1 MLRPAEGELDG
12 SDGQFE
18 ADHLQRSP
26 SKILSKCVPRPDTSP
41 IFGSL
46 PHFLLKQI
54 HLSEF
59 LHFTLP
65 VLWLASLS
73 SADQTAAELLQ
84 EKKQSEIWCCITMAQ
99 TCTYHSTAAASP
111 TLEHHWPSDNSCLLS
126 TLRKKKKQ
134 KTKTGLCLWMLA
146 GFNQQEVL
154 WLEAVRIRSIK
165 AQSSFV
171 CTIQKDFNPMLIAF
185 FWWTERDCLW
195 SAIVVQHARPHLTL
209 CIRQHL
215 KKTHILKIQTSVDG
229 LIRRGNCALIRC
241 FWSKA
246 VWFFSTPKALLFIP
260 ACVVSVLVDQRDAG
274 REIWEDIQAHL
285 LGSFL
290 WDYPECGF

>member
-1 MLRPAEGELDG
+1 MVVMDSLKLTTCRGV
-12 SDGQFE
+12 
-18 ADHLQRSP
+18 LQRFFRNVYRDQTPLPSLAHCLTFFSSRYICQSFFTSLCPSSGSP
-26 SKILSKCVPRPDTSP
+26 RFLPLTRLLQSSCRKRSRARYGAASQWLKHALITPLPPP
-41 IFGSL
+41 L
-46 PHFLLKQI
+46 PHWNIIDPATI
-54 HLSEF
+54 HACCQ
-59 LHFTLP
+59 
-65 VLWLASLS
+65 LWG
-73 SADQTAAELLQ
+73 
-84 EKKQSEIWCCITMAQ
+84 
-99 TCTYHSTAAASP
+99 
-111 TLEHHWPSDNSCLLS
+111 
-126 TLRKKKKQ
+126 KKKKQ